1 MGIADFGLRSEVGA
15 GQSAIRHPPST
26 VAGLLLSVLLSPPVL
41 AQQPVTRAE
50 AIEAALTRGPRAA
63 LARADS
69 AAARA
74 DLSIA
79 RAFQNPVASASYSKS
94 TPQYHAVLDVP
105 LELPWL
111 RASRVGAAR
120 AATSSAL
127 YRAAFERA
135 SARFDAEV
143 AYTRALAARDRG
155 RLTRRTAEDADSLR
169 KMAVLRRDAGDA
181 SDLDVELATVNAGQV
196 ANDAASDSVAA
207 LATLLDLQA
216 VMGLPADRVAV
227 ALADSLAPPV
237 PGEAP
242 AGSMPLQV
250 VAAEAALTAGE
261 RALALEQRSVFAAPS
276 VQLGFETRDPTG
288 AEPGL
293 LPTIGIAL
301 PLPLLNQ
308 NRGAIALAA
317 ARRDRAR
324 VELEVTRRE
333 SAADLARAIRERAA
347 ALDRATRDR
356 ALVTSANR
364 VAALS
369 LTAYTEG
376 AAGLPAVLEATR
388 NAREALARY
397 VDDVAATNLADAAL
411 RLFTAGSAP

>member
-1 MGIADFGLRSEVGA
+1 
-15 GQSAIRHPPST
+15 
-26 VAGLLLSVLLSPPVL
+26 
-41 AQQPVTRAE
+41 
-50 AIEAALTRGPRAA
+50 
-63 LARADS
+63 
-69 AAARA
+69 
-74 DLSIA
+74 
-79 RAFQNPVASASYSKS
+79 
-94 TPQYHAVLDVP
+94 
-105 LELPWL
+105 
-111 RASRVGAAR
+111 
-120 AATSSAL
+120 
-127 YRAAFERA
+127 
-135 SARFDAEV
+135 
-143 AYTRALAARDRG
+143 
-155 RLTRRTAEDADSLR
+155 
-169 KMAVLRRDAGDA
+169 MAVLRRDAGDA

-216 VMGLPADRVAV
+216 VMGLAADRVGV

-237 PGEAP
+237 PGQAP
-242 AGSMPLQV
+242 AGSGMPLQV

-397 VDDVAATNLADAAL
+397 IDDVAATNLADAAL